1 MAEYCPKCFEPIDF
15 LHKCGSN
22 SANSEMDF
30 GGGLSRR
37 IKIEIGTLIGAAPLA
52 GILLDQFVALPSSLV
67 HSLILSTVGS
77 GLVALIWVMIN
88 FRGTKSFKFY
98 VQNIPNFLYTPNIFK
113 IFGTS
118 DNRKLT
124 STWLLA
130 VVASTFL
137 QIILFTPGN
146 ANYLA
151 SSVANQIDSASGA
164 NLEVKCPGY
173 RLYFYNEPIECQ
185 VKTGILW
192 IKVPARAELSPFFG
206 TSTIKVSLL

>member
-30 GGGLSRR
+30 GGGSSRR
-37 IKIEIGTLIGAAPLA
+37 TKIELGTLIGVAPLA

-146 ANYLA
+146 ATYLA
-151 SSVANQIDSASGA
+151 SQITNQIDEASGA
-164 NLEVKCPGY
+164 SLDAECPTY
-173 RLYFYNEPIECQ
+173 KLYFYNEKIECK
-185 VKTGILW
+185 VNTGLLG
-192 IKVPARAELSPFFG
+192 IKVPARAELSPFLG
-206 TSTIKVSLL
+206 TSTIKISLL